1 MIRKAVLIAALFV
14 AAGSAGAQRTLVN
27 PYPAT
32 GALDITGSNTASR
45 ALRAMQNYATPSAVD
60 AVAQQLQ
67 QALARGLIETVE
79 LERNP
84 RGGGDVAADELAA
97 SPATANALLLAGS
110 GLGGGHVLQTLRG
123 LQPVAGVARAPL
135 VLVSNGEGGAVS
147 MTDMLQ
153 QARRRGM
160 PTPIGTPGER
170 SVGHAL
176 AGLLR
181 AQWPHGLAPVAYN
194 GGNGALRGL
203 LSGQVTLS
211 LLPLPAVM
219 PFATGDRFRVLAIA
233 SAVRHQRLPA
243 IPTLRESGL
252 ALTAAGG
259 WYGLFA
265 APRAPAAHLQRLQ
278 AAVESAW
285 REAETQKHLLVLGF
299 VPDFENATALRRLV
313 AAPPE
318 TALSADLP
326 PAASLR

>member
-1 MIRKAVLIAALFV
+1 MIRKAVLIAALFLT
-14 AAGSAGAQRTLVN
+14 AGSAGAQRTLVN

-60 AVAQQLQ
+60 AVARQLQ
-67 QALARGLIETVE
+67 QALARGLIATIE

-97 SPATANALLLAGS
+97 APANASALLLAGS

-123 LQPVAGVARAPL
+123 LQPVAAVARAPL
-135 VLVSNGEGGAVS
+135 ALVSSGEGGAVNV
-147 MTDMLQ
+147 TDALQ
-153 QARRRGM
+153 LARRRGM
-160 PTPIGTPGER
+160 PTPLGTPGER

-181 AQWPHGLAPVAYN
+181 VQWPHGLVPVAYN
-194 GGNGALRGL
+194 GGNGALRVL

-219 PFATGDRFRVLAIA
+219 PFATGERFRVLAIT
-233 SAVRHQRLPA
+233 SAVRHPLLPEV
-243 IPTLRESGL
+243 PTLRESGL
-252 ALTAAGG
+252 TLTAAGG

-265 APRAPAAHLQRLQ
+265 APRAPAAQLRRLQ
-278 AAVESAW
+278 AALESAW

-299 VPDFENATALRRLV
+299 VPDFGNAAALRRLV

>member
-1 MIRKAVLIAALFV
+1 MIRKAVLIAALLLV
-14 AAGSAGAQRTLVN
+14 AGSACAQRTLVN

-32 GALDITGSNTASR
+32 GALDIAGSNTASR

-60 AVAQQLQ
+60 AVARQLQ

-84 RGGGDVAADELAA
+84 RGGGGVAADELAA
-97 SPATANALLLAGS
+97 SPATANTLLLAGS
-110 GLGGGHVLQTLRG
+110 GLGSGHVLQTLRG

-147 MTDMLQ
+147 VADALQ
-153 QARRRGM
+153 QARRHGM
-160 PTPIGTPGER
+160 PTPLGTPGER
-170 SVGHAL
+170 SVGHVL

-181 AQWPHGLAPVAYN
+181 LQWPHGLAPVAYN

-233 SAVRHQRLPA
+233 SAVRHPLLPA

-252 ALTAAGG
+252 ALTATGG

-265 APRAPAAHLQRLQ
+265 APRAPAAQLQRLQ
-278 AAVESAW
+278 AALESAW

-299 VPDFENATALRRLV
+299 VSDFENAAALRRLV

-318 TALSADLP
+318 AALSADLP